1 MGIELRPY
9 QRAAV
14 DAAHVCGERDG
25 ATLLVAATGLGKTTM
40 FSAYAA
46 ERFARTRKRVLVL
59 AHREELVKQAA
70 ARIASQ
76 TGLDVGVEMADYR
89 ASHLL
94 PQPVVVAS
102 VQTMGR
108 ESRLRNFDPASF
120 GTVIIDECFVRG
132 TMVGDVEIQDVR
144 AGDMVPAYD
153 ERTGATRMSR
163 VVAAWSSAPSSLV
176 RVTSADGREWHCT
189 PGHPFMT
196 NRGWVPA
203 AHLLASDMM
212 LCTTHEHKLPR
223 MQLSGHGVNPV
234 REDASKNGRS
244 YVLEGVHR
252 EAEESHCVRNDVSD
266 EPKARKR
273 THESKQPHAQG
284 GREGKNEDVT
294 SGYGMEA
301 SEARGQRNRAYRTA
315 DATGECVGMGDGGCD
330 TYGDCEGER
339 ISDLLQGGYREQ
351 GADGC
356 RGGGRDVAR
365 AAVEARA
372 GQKEGGASVWIGVEG
387 VEVLEQTS
395 DGTFGGVCPDGLVYN
410 IEVEGLHTY
419 DANGVVVHNCHHATS
434 STYRR
439 IAEYFDGSV
448 LLGVTATPDRTDKRG
463 LGEVFRSVCFKY
475 DIADGIADGW
485 LVPIKQLSVFCDKLD
500 LSRAKTS
507 MGDLSEKDLQ
517 AAIGAEEVL
526 HQIAGP
532 LVKEAGER
540 QTIVFC
546 PGVQAARDLAGVMAR
561 YTSAPIGIVY
571 GAMPAGERKAT
582 LDAFAAKQMRFI
594 VNCAVLTEGYDA
606 PDVSCVA
613 VARPTKS
620 RSLYTQMVGRGLR
633 LAAGKTDC
641 LVLDFHGNAGRHK
654 LVCPADVLAGEP
666 LDDKT
671 RERVRA
677 ICEKGEEPTKA
688 IERVKEEEIA
698 EARRVAASKGVKA
711 EAKYTATEVNPFSI
725 LGVRPV
731 ASDGPEMSEAQRHLL
746 ERAGIKTGNIT
757 SRDASRAIEAIIDR
771 RKKGLCTM
779 KQATLLAR
787 FGYSTNLTM
796 EQASALIDRLSAN
809 GWRRVAV

>member
-1 MGIELRPY
+1 MRPLPNVRPGMGIELRPY

-46 ERFARTRKRVLVL
+46 ERYARTRKRVLVL

-76 TGLDVGVEMADYR
+76 TGLVVGVEMADYR

-120 GTVIIDECFVRG
+120 GTVIIDE
-132 TMVGDVEIQDVR
+132 
-144 AGDMVPAYD
+144 A
-153 ERTGATRMSR
+153 
-163 VVAAWSSAPSSLV
+163 
-176 RVTSADGREWHCT
+176 
-189 PGHPFMT
+189 
-196 NRGWVPA
+196 
-203 AHLLASDMM
+203 
-212 LCTTHEHKLPR
+212 
-223 MQLSGHGVNPV
+223 
-234 REDASKNGRS
+234 
-244 YVLEGVHR
+244 
-252 EAEESHCVRNDVSD
+252 
-266 EPKARKR
+266 
-273 THESKQPHAQG
+273 
-284 GREGKNEDVT
+284 
-294 SGYGMEA
+294 
-301 SEARGQRNRAYRTA
+301 
-315 DATGECVGMGDGGCD
+315 
-330 TYGDCEGER
+330 
-339 ISDLLQGGYREQ
+339 
-351 GADGC
+351 
-356 RGGGRDVAR
+356 
-365 AAVEARA
+365 
-372 GQKEGGASVWIGVEG
+372 
-387 VEVLEQTS
+387 
-395 DGTFGGVCPDGLVYN
+395 
-410 IEVEGLHTY
+410 
-419 DANGVVVHNCHHATS
+419 HHATS

-439 IAEYFDGSV
+439 IAEWFGGAV

-532 LVKEAGER
+532 LVKEAGAR

-546 PGVQAARDLAGVMAR
+546 PGVQAAHDLAGVMAR

-582 LDAFAAKQMRFI
+582 LDAFAAKDMQYI

-633 LAAGKTDC
+633 LADNKADC

-688 IERVKEEEIA
+688 IERVKEEELA

-725 LGVRPV
+725 LGVRP
-731 ASDGPEMSEAQRHLL
+731 SGDTGREMSEAQRRLL
-746 ERAGIKTGNIT
+746 EKAGIKSDKLGAK
-757 SRDASRAIEAIIDR
+757 DASRTIEAIIDR
-771 RKKGLCTM
+771 RKKGLCTL
-779 KQATLLAR
+779 KQAALLAR
-787 FGYSTNLTM
+787 HGYSTELTM
-796 EQASALIDRLSAN
+796 AQASALIDRLSAN